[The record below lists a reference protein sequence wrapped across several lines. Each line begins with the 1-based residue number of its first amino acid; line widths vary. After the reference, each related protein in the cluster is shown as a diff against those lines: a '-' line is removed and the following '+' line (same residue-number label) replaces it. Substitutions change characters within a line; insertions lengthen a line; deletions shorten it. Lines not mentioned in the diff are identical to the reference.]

1 MKIQSAGRL
10 GNILFIWAYALT
22 KNEGADPRK
31 VTIFADKY
39 HSKLN
44 ADLNDIFSSLN
55 SGLVAFET
63 NNRLGFLLKSL
74 DKVSSITPRTG
85 QFIRKFLRIQ
95 VEGQDVL
102 TNEARIL
109 RGFFQSAEILS
120 RIQPEV
126 SEKLEGI
133 LQRKNEETNFENKF
147 AFLKEPYQA
156 IHVRLTDYVGS
167 EFGVIDPNSQVQCLQ
182 SNLNVVICTD
192 GSVDQIASRINIS
205 NYTVLTPENT
215 TAWETLAILSRAEN
229 VITTNS
235 TLSWWSGFLALNRGK
250 SVWIPEYWNP
260 ALKAAKH
267 YPLQRE
273 KTYVPIFE

>member
-22 KNEGADPRK
+22 MSEGADPRK

-39 HSKLN
+39 HSRIN
-44 ADLNDIFSSLN
+44 ADLEDIFNSLN
-55 SGLVAFET
+55 SDLVTFEV
-63 NNRLGFLLKSL
+63 NNRLGLLLKSV
-74 DKVSSITPRTG
+74 DKISSINPKAG
-85 QFIRKFLRIQ
+85 HFIRELLRIQ
-95 VEGQDVL
+95 IEGQDVL
-102 TNEARIL
+102 THDPKIL
-109 RGFFQSAEILS
+109 RGFFQSPDILS
-120 RIQPEV
+120 TIQPEV
-126 SEKLEGI
+126 SEKLERI
-133 LQRKNEETNFENKF
+133 LQRKNEESNFENKF
-147 AFLKEPYQA
+147 AFLREPYQA

-167 EFGVIDPNSQVQCLQ
+167 EFGVIDPNSQMQCLQ
-182 SNLNVVICTD
+182 SNLNIVICTD
-192 GSVDQIASRINIS
+192 GSVDEIASRVNIS
-205 NYTVLTPENT
+205 NYKVFTPENT

-229 VITTNS
+229 LITANS
-235 TLSWWSGFLALNRGK
+235 TLSWWSGFLALNKGK

>member
-22 KNEGADPRK
+22 KKVGEDPRK

-39 HSKLN
+39 HSR
-44 ADLNDIFSSLN
+44 LNDDLHDIFCSLN
-55 SGLVAFET
+55 SGLVTFET
-63 NNRLGFLLKSL
+63 NNRLGLLLKSL
-74 DKVSSITPRTG
+74 DKVSNITPKTG
-85 QFIRKFLRIQ
+85 RFIRKFLRIQ
-95 VEGQDVL
+95 IEGEDVL

-109 RGFFQSAEILS
+109 RGFFQSPEILS

-126 SEKLEGI
+126 SQKLERI
-133 LQRKNEETNFENKF
+133 LQQKCEQSDLEDKF
-147 AFLKEPYQA
+147 AFLREPYQA

-167 EFGVIDPNSQVQCLQ
+167 EFGVIDPNSQVQCLR
-182 SNLNVVICTD
+182 SDLNIVICTD
-192 GSVDQIASRINIS
+192 GSVDEIASRINIS
-205 NYTVLTPENT
+205 DYTVLTPENT

-229 VITTNS
+229 LITTNS

-250 SVWIPEYWNP
+250 NVWIPQHWNP
-260 ALKAAKH
+260 ALRAAKH